1 MSNDAP
7 RDRPVI
13 ALRFDLRGP
22 EFGPSHAELFA
33 GMLELAEY
41 ADGNGIDRVH
51 VSEHHHSSD
60 GYLPAVFPA
69 LAAIAAR
76 TRRVRIRP
84 SLIVLPLH
92 DPIRVAEDAAVVDN
106 ISNGRLDITV
116 GAGYREI
123 EFQMLGRSFR
133 DRGTRL
139 RQGVAALRQAWKGEP
154 FEFEGRPVLVRPL
167 PVQDGGPP
175 LIMGGST
182 ARTAHR
188 AAEIA
193 DGYDPAN
200 PELLDVYLEA
210 CEALGRDP
218 GEHLRRVGPFFLH
231 VAEDPDRDRALLA
244 RHVQHEMQQYAS
256 WSADSAHIGRNAPE
270 VGLDSVWDVG
280 SHLVLTPDE
289 AIDLVRSFPA
299 DSLLTLNPLSGGT
312 PPELAQESLRLFVE
326 KVLPGVTA
334 SSMP

>member
-7 RDRPVI
+7 RTLPVI

-22 EFGPSHAELFA
+22 DFGPSHAELFA

-41 ADGNGIDRVH
+41 ADRSGIDRVH
-51 VSEHHHSSD
+51 VSEHHHATD
-60 GYLPAVFPA
+60 GYLPSVFPA
-69 LAAIAAR
+69 LAAVAAR

-106 ISNGRLDITV
+106 ISGGRLDVTV

-123 EFQMLGRSFR
+123 EFRMLGRSFH

-139 RQGVAALRQAWKGEP
+139 RRGVEALRQAWTGEP

-167 PVQDGGPP
+167 PVQPGGPR

-182 ARTAHR
+182 PRTARR
-188 AAEIA
+188 AAEVA
-193 DGYDPAN
+193 DGYDPAS
-200 PELLDVYLEA
+200 PELLDVYLAECA
-210 CEALGRDP
+210 ALGKEP
-218 GEHLRRVGPFFLH
+218 GEHLRRAGPFFLH
-231 VAEDPDRDRALLA
+231 VAEDPERERALLA

-256 WSADSAHIGRNAPE
+256 WSADSAHIGRNAPDVPLE
-270 VGLDSVWDVG
+270 SVWRVG
-280 SHLVLTPDE
+280 SHQVLTPDE
-289 AIDLVRSFPA
+289 AIELIGALPG
-299 DSLLTLNPLSGGT
+299 DSLLTLNPLAGGT
-312 PPELAQESLRLFVE
+312 PPALAQESLRLIVE
-326 KVLPGVTA
+326 RVLPAVA
-334 SSMP
+334 AAAAR